1 MALEIRAFIAAN
13 DLRLKSKEIMLLTSL
28 CLLPNIDGLVEELG
42 LWPVLAVPG
51 PWEMPDLGPQS
62 ASKRTIRSLSRSAIL

>member
-13 DLRLKSKEIMLLTSL
+13 DSPIEVERNNAFD
-28 CLLPNIDGLVEELG
+28 LPFANIDGLVEELG

-51 PWEMPDLGPQS
+51 PWEMPDLIPQS
-62 ASKRTIRSLSRSAIL
+62 AL